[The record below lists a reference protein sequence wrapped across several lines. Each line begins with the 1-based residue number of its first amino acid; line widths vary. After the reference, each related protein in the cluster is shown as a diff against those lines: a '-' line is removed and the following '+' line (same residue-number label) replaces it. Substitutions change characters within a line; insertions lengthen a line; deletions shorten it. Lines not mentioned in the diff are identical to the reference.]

1 MPSDNETEN
10 KKEGLGRRTFLKSA
24 GVLGAGLLTS
34 GLPVAA
40 GPFSPGE
47 PTHGGVPEN
56 KKLNQQWTGS
66 LTERG
71 IPTTYLKSKNEL
83 RFIGMPVGGIMTGT
97 LYLGGD
103 GRLWLWDIFNSKRS
117 LPGAAAFFSKTWNR
131 ARVCYKGKMQ
141 WQRIYSSA
149 PRSRLGRSKLYGPIS
164 AGRHSVHRS

>member
-1 MPSDNETEN
+1 MPSDKETEN

-24 GVLGAGLLTS
+24 GMLGAGLFTT

-40 GPFSPGE
+40 GPFLPGE
-47 PTHGGVPEN
+47 PSHGGVPED
-56 KKLNQQWTGS
+56 KKLHEQWIGS

-103 GRLWLWDIFNSKRS
+103 GRLWLWDIFNSK
-117 LPGAAAFFSKTWNR
+117 
-131 ARVCYKGKMQ
+131 
-141 WQRIYSSA
+141 QRGID
-149 PRSRLGRSKLYGPIS
+149 PKEILWEPLGR
-164 AGRHSVHRS
+164 